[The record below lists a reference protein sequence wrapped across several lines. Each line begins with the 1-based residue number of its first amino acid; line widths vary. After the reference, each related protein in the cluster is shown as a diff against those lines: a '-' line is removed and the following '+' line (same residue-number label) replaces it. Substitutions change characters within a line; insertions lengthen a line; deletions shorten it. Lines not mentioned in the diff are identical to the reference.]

1 MPCIHGLDEINCP
14 TCGMIK
20 SSIPESFLKI
30 KELYN
35 NELRPYNPHFK
46 KHNIEKEDLLKDL
59 NPKKEHLDSILS
71 YTLPKPN
78 LLNEIPNFKNNK
90 FLERLKEIDITN
102 SDVFGITKKISLKS
116 PELKL
121 EKED

>member
-14 TCGMIK
+14 TCRMTK
-20 SSIPESFLKI
+20 STIPESVLKI

-35 NELRPYNPHFK
+35 NELRPYNPHFNK
-46 KHNIEKEDLLKDL
+46 YNNEKDDLLKDL
-59 NPKKEHLDSILS
+59 NPKKDHLYPNLS
-71 YTLPKPN
+71 HTLPKPN

-102 SDVFGITKKISLKS
+102 SDVFGISKKISLEG
-116 PELKL
+116 PELKV

>member
-14 TCGMIK
+14 TCRMIK
-20 SSIPESFLKI
+20 FNLPESVFKI
-30 KELYN
+30 KDLYY

-46 KHNIEKEDLLKDL
+46 KHNIEKEDLFKDL
-59 NPKKEHLDSILS
+59 NPKKEYLD
-71 YTLPKPN
+71 PN
-78 LLNEIPNFKNNK
+78 LPHTFPKQYLLNDIPNFNNNK

-102 SDVFGITKKISLKS
+102 SDVFGISKKISLKS
-116 PELKL
+116 PELKV

>member
-14 TCGMIK
+14 TCRMTK
-20 SSIPESFLKI
+20 STIPESVLKI

-35 NELRPYNPHFK
+35 NELRPYNPHFNK
-46 KHNIEKEDLLKDL
+46 YNIEKDDLLKDL
-59 NPKKEHLDSILS
+59 NPKKEHLNQKLS
-71 YTLPKPN
+71 HTLPKPN

-90 FLERLKEIDITN
+90 FLERLNEIDITN
-102 SDVFGITKKISLKS
+102 SDVFGISKKISLKS
-116 PELKL
+116 PELKV

>member
-14 TCGMIK
+14 TCRMTK
-20 SSIPESFLKI
+20 STIPESVLKI

-35 NELRPYNPHFK
+35 NELRPYNPHFNK
-46 KHNIEKEDLLKDL
+46 YNIEKDDLLKDL

-71 YTLPKPN
+71 NPLPKPN

-90 FLERLKEIDITN
+90 FLERLEEIDISN
-102 SDVFGITKKISLKS
+102 SDIFGISKKISLKS
-116 PELKL
+116 PELKV